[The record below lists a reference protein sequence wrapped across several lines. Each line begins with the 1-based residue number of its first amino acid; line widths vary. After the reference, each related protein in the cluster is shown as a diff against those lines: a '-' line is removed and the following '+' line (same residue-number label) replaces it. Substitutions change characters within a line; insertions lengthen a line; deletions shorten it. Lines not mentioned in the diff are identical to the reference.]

1 MAYRDKERLR
11 FWQKVE
17 AFRKEQTAEE
27 TIEKECEQS
36 IYDPVVYIMKI
47 PAEFRERMLTGNY
60 DTNGHV
66 VPVAQ
71 YYENL

>member
-47 PAEFRERMLTGNY
+47 PVEFRERMLTGNY